1 MLRSYGLSPWLNQT
15 QSWEEKFEG
24 FLGTFQSLKKD
35 IKNALIIRSALRI
48 EDAIAGIE
56 QVDVKL
62 DLILKM
68 IHTRPRIDED
78 IAKEVAKR
86 GGADIVLNNS
96 VKIKEIT
103 DEITK
108 KGGTV
113 TATAKGKGKDIPV
126 EASLLHELRTPLE
139 TQLEEN
145 RQLYQVS
152 LELATNEIKDAIKR
166 AESRILHAFNKGAFV
181 RVKDPVCAPVAQYL

>member
-68 IHTRPRIDED
+68 IHTRPDIDND
-78 IAKEVAKR
+78 IAKEVTKR
-86 GGADIVLNNS
+86 GGADVVLNNT
-96 VKIKEIT
+96 VKIREVT

-108 KGGTV
+108 KGV
-113 TATAKGKGKDIPV
+113 TGMVKVKSKDTTV
-126 EASLLHELRTPLE
+126 EATLLHELRTPLE
-139 TQLEEN
+139 TQLDEN

-152 LELATNEIKDAIKR
+152 LELATNEIKDAIR
-166 AESRILHAFNKGAFV
+166 RTESRILHAFNKGAFV
-181 RVKDPVCAPVAQYL
+181 RVKDPVRVSVF